1 MGMCV
6 FWKGGE
12 GRLKIKAELQW
23 VGMGFALLPCERRR
37 DRLSQSSSEMLC
49 PKPPRQKYLSISCNI
64 LVKHNIPLDGESLYR
79 IITSTSDWLHNSSM
93 SVGDYFNYICT
104 CIPLRVSEKYPHSNT
119 PLDNQFGQRKC
130 RKPGT
135 QRWSEQMSNSRKQI
149 CVLNF
154 RPR

>member
-49 PKPPRQKYLSISCNI
+49 PKPPRQKHLSISCNI

-79 IITSTSDWLHNSSM
+79 IIPSTSDWLHNSSM
-93 SVGDYFNYICT
+93 SVGTILITYAPVF
-104 CIPLRVSEKYPHSNT
+104 L
-119 PLDNQFGQRKC
+119 
-130 RKPGT
+130 
-135 QRWSEQMSNSRKQI
+135 
-149 CVLNF
+149 
-154 RPR
+154 

>member
-49 PKPPRQKYLSISCNI
+49 PKPPRQKHLSIE
-64 LVKHNIPLDGESLYR
+64 P
-79 IITSTSDWLHNSSM
+79 
-93 SVGDYFNYICT
+93 
-104 CIPLRVSEKYPHSNT
+104 NT
-119 PLDNQFGQRKC
+119 FWKTIFHWDAKRL
-130 RKPGT
+130 
-135 QRWSEQMSNSRKQI
+135 
-149 CVLNF
+149 
-154 RPR
+154 